1 MGLIENE
8 LSELR
13 ALIKDFREGKVELET
28 YKATLA
34 GYRETHHRVQSILK
48 IMALVGQYGH
58 EDEQQ
63 GET

>member
-34 GYRETHHRVQSILK
+34 GYREPTRPHLPATEKHTTEYQF
-48 IMALVGQYGH
+48 
-58 EDEQQ
+58 
-63 GET
+63 